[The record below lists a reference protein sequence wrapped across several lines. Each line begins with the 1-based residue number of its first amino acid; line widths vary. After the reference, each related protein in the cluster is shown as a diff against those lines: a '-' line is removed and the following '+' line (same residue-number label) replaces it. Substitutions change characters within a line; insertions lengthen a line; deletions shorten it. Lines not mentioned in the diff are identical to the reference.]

1 MSGAIQ
7 EGDEMSSAL
16 GENSTLAKTEPVVVV
31 GIGCRFPGNV
41 SSPEE
46 FWQLLAAGRCTVED
60 VPVERWESYRNL
72 GPEYAAAVRRAI
84 GFGNYLHEIDGFD
97 AEFFGISPREAEL
110 MDPQQRV
117 LLEVAWEALE
127 HAGISPASLAGTDTG
142 VFAGVST
149 YDYGARQLEDL
160 PGIDAWTGIGAATC
174 AVANRI
180 SHALDF
186 RGPSLSVDTACSA
199 SLVAVHLACQSLRL
213 GESTLALACG
223 VNLIVSPGQ
232 TLTLGAAGALAPD
245 GRSKSF
251 DASADGYGRGE
262 GCGVLVLKRLV
273 DAQRD
278 GDRLL
283 ALVLGSAVN
292 QDGHTEGIMAPCG
305 LAQGHVMQRA
315 LCCAGI
321 EPRSVDYVE
330 AHGTGTRLG
339 DPIEAAAISA
349 VFGTARPPD
358 EPCLIG
364 SVKSNIGHS
373 EGAAGVAGMIKA
385 ILAIYHAEI
394 PSTLL
399 ATVITPTIP
408 WSDSGLRLATEHM
421 SWPRRGHPRRSGV
434 SGFGYGGTVAHVI
447 LEQAPAA
454 VAAGEPDETD
464 DQIRVFAVSASSL
477 AALRDRAKA
486 LADRVTVEGKA
497 MSLAALSDTLG
508 RRRTH
513 LGQRAGIVATNLGE
527 LVERLRGLA
536 AGVPTSGVVTAARK
550 REHMSLVWVFSGH
563 GSQWAGMGRDLLKA
577 ESVFARV
584 IDDLETVFT
593 EEIGFSPRQAII
605 NGDFASVGRAQAMLF
620 AMQVALAEV
629 WRSRGVTPDLVIGHS
644 VGEIA
649 AAVVAGVL
657 TRSDAARLICRRSL
671 LLRNVAGRGAMAMVT
686 LPFGTVVERLAG
698 RTNVAAAIAAAPQST
713 VVSGDPSAIEV
724 LMTTWAQEGVE
735 MRKINSNVAFHSP
748 QMDPLLDVLA
758 AAAGDLGRYPASIP
772 MLSTTMEDPYAPIT
786 ADGAYWA
793 ANLRNPVRLT
803 AAIEAAA
810 TAGHRAF
817 LEISPHPVVVH
828 SILETLAELGLEDE
842 TFVGM
847 SLRRNEPESPRL
859 WTSLAEAHSNGVFV
873 DWSAAY
879 RHYPPVTLPGYPW
892 QQRRHWRE
900 PETRSSAGGRGHEVA
915 SRTLIGTPTSI
926 AGSAVRVWRTSLAD
940 DSRPYPGSHA
950 LNGVEIVPAAVLI
963 TTFFAASASEGGPLA
978 LTDLAMRHPV
988 MTSDRVDIQVV
999 LEGRCVRL
1007 ASGTMGP
1014 SETTAAEEGP
1024 AWLMHADA
1032 VVADGEAMITSL
1044 ASLALVDPA
1053 AARLNPADP
1062 SLVARRLTEVG
1073 VPSTGFDWTIEELR
1087 RGKNVLRARVFA
1099 SETAT
1104 WAPVLDAVMS
1114 IAPAVFPGQP
1124 VLRMVTH
1131 IDQVVVAAPQ
1141 PPETVV
1147 IEVSLDPDL
1156 QDTANALVADDKG
1169 VVIASLQGLR
1179 YPVIDLPPAP
1189 TDHGKTGMSE
1199 ADSDRLASMSVDELH
1214 AWVRAEV
1221 CDQIATEMRL
1231 PVADLNT
1238 RRPLVELGM
1247 DSILKMVIR
1256 RRLEKRFGLSVSA
1269 TVFWKR
1275 PTIDAL
1281 IEHLLEALKVLPA
1294 AGPGN
1299 APAGGAT
1306 APGHLE
1312 LSQHEPSLSSIRTHT
1327 LRVPGARLHYEV
1339 YGDGPTLLLIPGG
1352 AADSTIFADLREML
1366 AEHYTVV
1373 TYDPRGIS
1381 LSPIDSPLPE
1391 QSLIRTNA
1399 DDVQRLLAE
1408 IGAEPAYVFAHSG
1421 GAITAM
1427 DHVVRHYEQVRT
1439 LVLYEPTVI
1448 SYLDPSVLVGPDMP
1462 TIYREHGVQAALAKF
1477 TDITGLYVAPQPANP
1492 SPEML
1497 LQMNRMSDNLA
1508 YSFLHLMPTI
1518 IDFIPDLDALR
1529 AITTRIVVGVGV
1541 KAAEQP
1547 AHKSAL
1553 LLAANLGLPA
1563 VSFPGN
1569 HAGFVFGPVEFALR
1583 LREVLDACTDEGT
1596 GSLNPHF
1603 VISRRP

>member
-1 MSGAIQ
+1 MSEAIQ
-7 EGDEMSSAL
+7 EGNEMSRAL
-16 GENSTLAKTEPVVVV
+16 AEHGALATTEPVAVV

-41 SSPEE
+41 GSPEE

-84 GFGNYLHEIDGFD
+84 GFGNYLHEIDSFD

-117 LLEVAWEALE
+117 LLEVAWQALE
-127 HAGISPASLAGTDTG
+127 HSGISPASLAGTDTS
-142 VFAGVST
+142 VFAGVCT

-180 SHALDF
+180 SHALDL
-186 RGPSLSVDTACSA
+186 RGPSLSMDTACSA

-213 GESTLALACG
+213 GESTVALACG

-232 TLTLGAAGALAPD
+232 TLTLGAAGALAAD

-278 GDRLL
+278 GDRVL
-283 ALVLGSAVN
+283 AVVLGSAVN

-305 LAQGHVMQRA
+305 QAQGHVMRRA
-315 LCCAGI
+315 LRCAGI
-321 EPRSVDYVE
+321 EPSSVDYVE

-349 VFGTARPPD
+349 VFGTARPPN

-385 ILAIYHAEI
+385 ILALDHGEI
-394 PSTLL
+394 PRTLL
-399 ATVITPTIP
+399 ATEITPTVR
-408 WSDSGLRLATEHM
+408 WLDSGVRLATEHM
-421 SWPRRGHPRRSGV
+421 PWPRRAHPRRSGV

-447 LEQAPAA
+447 LEQAPTD
-454 VAAGEPDETD
+454 VAAGEPDEPD
-464 DQIRVFAVSASSL
+464 DQIRVFVVSASSPP
-477 AALRDRAKA
+477 ALRDRAKA
-486 LADRVTVEGKA
+486 LADEVTVAGDA
-497 MSLAALSDTLG
+497 WSLAALSDTLA

-513 LGQRAGIVATNLGE
+513 LGQRAGIVATNRGE
-527 LVERLRGLA
+527 LVERLLGLA
-536 AGVPTSGVVTAARK
+536 TGVPTSGVVTAARK

-563 GSQWAGMGRDLLKA
+563 GSQWAGMGHDLLKA
-577 ESVFARV
+577 EPVFARV

-593 EEIGFSPRQAII
+593 QEIGFSPRQALIK
-605 NGDFASVGRAQAMLF
+605 GDFASVEEAQAMLF

-649 AAVVAGVL
+649 AATVAGVL
-657 TRSDAARLICRRSL
+657 TRSDAARLVCRRSL
-671 LLRNVAGRGAMAMVT
+671 LLRKVAGRGAMAMVT
-686 LPFGTVVERLAG
+686 LPFGTVVDRLAG
-698 RTNVAAAIAAAPQST
+698 RTDVAAAIAAAPQST
-713 VVSGDPSAIEV
+713 VVSGDPSAIDE
-724 LMTTWAQEGVE
+724 LMTTWAQEGIE

-748 QMDPLLDVLA
+748 QMDPLLGDLA
-758 AAAGDLGRYPASIP
+758 AAVSDLPHYPASIP
-772 MLSTTMEDPYAPIT
+772 MLSTTMEDPHAPIT
-786 ADGAYWA
+786 ADSAYWA

-810 TAGHRAF
+810 KAGHRAF
-817 LEISPHPVVVH
+817 LEISPHPVVMH
-828 SILETLAELGLEDE
+828 SILETLAELGLDED

-847 SLRRNEPESPRL
+847 SLRRNEPELPRL
-859 WTSLAEAHSNGVFV
+859 LTSLAEAHCNGVFV

-900 PETRSSAGGRGHEVA
+900 PATRTSAGGRGHEVA

-950 LNGVEIVPAAVLI
+950 LNGVEIVPAAVLV

-978 LTDLAMRHPV
+978 LFDLAMRHPV
-988 MTSDRVDIQVV
+988 MTSDRRDIQVV
-999 LEGRCVRL
+999 LEGSCVRL
-1007 ASGTMGP
+1007 ASRTIDS
-1014 SETTAAEEGP
+1014 SESTAEEGP

-1032 VVADGEAMITSL
+1032 VVADGDAMIASL
-1044 ASLALVDPA
+1044 ASMALVDPA

-1062 SLVARRLTEVG
+1062 GLVARRLTDVG

-1087 RGKNVLRARVFA
+1087 RGKNILRARVFA

-1124 VLRMVTH
+1124 MLRMVAH
-1131 IDQVVVAAPQ
+1131 IDQVVVAEPQ

-1147 IEVSLDPDL
+1147 IEVSLDPDR

-1199 ADSDRLASMSVDELH
+1199 ADADRLASMSADELH

-1256 RRLEKRFGLSVSA
+1256 RRLEKRFGLSLSA

-1294 AGPGN
+1294 AGPGH
-1299 APAGGAT
+1299 PAGGAT
-1306 APGHLE
+1306 ASGHLE
-1312 LSQHEPSLSSIRTHT
+1312 RSQHEPSLSSIRTHT

-1339 YGDGPTLLLIPGG
+1339 YGNGPTLLLIPGG
-1352 AADSTIFADLREML
+1352 AADSTIFAGVREML
-1366 AEHYTVV
+1366 AEYYTVV

-1381 LSPIDSPLPE
+1381 LSPLGSPLPE
-1391 QSLIRTNA
+1391 QGLIRTNA

-1408 IGAEPAYVFAHSG
+1408 IGAGPAYVFAHSG

-1427 DHVVRHYEQVRT
+1427 DHVVRHYDQVRT

-1462 TIYREHGVQAALAKF
+1462 TIYREQGVQAALAKF
-1477 TDITGLYVAPQPANP
+1477 TDMTGLDVAPRPANP
-1492 SPEML
+1492 SPDML

-1508 YSFLHLMPTI
+1508 YSFLHLMPAMI
-1518 IDFIPDLDALR
+1518 EFVPDLDALS
-1529 AITTRIVVGVGV
+1529 AIPTRIVVGVGV
-1541 KAAEQP
+1541 KSAEQP
-1547 AHKSAL
+1547 AHKAAL

-1563 VSFPGN
+1563 VSFPSN
-1569 HAGFVFGPVEFALR
+1569 HAGFVFEPVEFALR
-1583 LREVLDACTDEGT
+1583 LREVLDQSAEKGIDTL
-1596 GSLNPHF
+1596 SPQF
-1603 VISRRP
+1603 VISERP